1 MEFEKKI
8 IKVDDLCERFDEKC
22 SRRAVL
28 NDLAKKSKKTTGWF
42 YKYIYNIEI
51 ISIAVISII
60 LFILL
65 SCLNDSGLYVGKI
78 LNRLCFAEKNV
89 YIFYMIFL
97 LFYTVIVLVVMS
109 VGEYFLGEKILKEYS
124 NLDKDNYEKKYIF
137 LRKTS
142 EMIRD
147 ILEDD
152 KNISEIE
159 QFALKNAG
167 YEVSAF
173 ATASDFENALTKEH
187 PDLIIMDIMLPD
199 RDGLSVLKDV
209 RAEQSTAKLP
219 VIMVTA
225 KTSEMD
231 KVKGLDQ
238 GADDYMTK
246 PFGIMELISRVKA
259 LLRRANVSGGSHIYS
274 FDGIT
279 MDDAKH
285 QVLVD
290 GQETELTYKEYQL
303 LKMLIQNSG
312 IVLQRSQI
320 LDRVWGIDYEGE
332 SRTLDMHIKTLRRK
346 IGEKGNLIQTVRNV
360 GYTMNY
366 RKDK

>member
-1 MEFEKKI
+1 M
-8 IKVDDLCERFDEKC
+8 
-22 SRRAVL
+22 
-28 NDLAKKSKKTTGWF
+28 
-42 YKYIYNIEI
+42 
-51 ISIAVISII
+51 
-60 LFILL
+60 
-65 SCLNDSGLYVGKI
+65 GKI
-78 LNRLCFAEKNV
+78 
-89 YIFYMIFL
+89 Y
-97 LFYTVIVLVVMS
+97 
-109 VGEYFLGEKILKEYS
+109 
-124 NLDKDNYEKKYIF
+124 
-137 LRKTS
+137 
-142 EMIRD
+142 

-173 ATASDFENALTKEH
+173 ATASDFENALTKEY

-346 IGEKGNLIQTVRNV
+346 IGEKGSLIQTVRNV